1 MHWVVDLCLA
11 RIPPIKWEVGDPVG
25 NRGARAGEA
34 RLVLVSVIIA
44 VAATPHQEQRVAGRQ
59 LRSQQLG
66 RWET

>member
-1 MHWVVDLCLA
+1 MHWVVDLGLA
-11 RIPPIKWEVGDPVG
+11 RIPPTKGEVGDPVG
-25 NRGARAGEA
+25 NRGARASEA

-44 VAATPHQEQRVAGRQ
+44 VAATPHQERRVAGRQ